1 MTLSDAMLSIA
12 PLDARALRYRL
23 PTLSRLVR
31 LADGSEWLEWEKA
44 PEWRVL
50 SPPPG
55 TCLWSFVRL
64 DDPSSQQIAA
74 FAAAWGPLNDTGF
87 EELGDEGDRMQWQ
100 FSETSPGGVLR
111 EPVNGWRSR
120 ARQLGALLRGA
131 ASLQKE
137 DPITAADR
145 ADVLYGG
152 HADSD
157 GTKRLGARRVD
168 PNGRARILLPAHASL
183 DEQGQALSSL
193 AAEWLPSS
201 DLVLRPW
208 WEPGARGAAMRVE
221 FLAHR
226 QPLVAVLGIEL
237 AAALTSPSG
246 LWSCDGCP
254 YPYTPTRRPRHDR
267 RRFCPAC
274 SKSRA
279 PARLWWRE
287 HRSQEQKG

>member
-1 MTLSDAMLSIA
+1 MLNIA

-23 PTLSRLVR
+23 PSLSRLVR

-44 PEWRVL
+44 REWHVL

-64 DDPSSQQIAA
+64 DGPSSQQVEA

-87 EELGDEGDRMQWQ
+87 EELGDEADRMQWH
-100 FSETSPGGVLR
+100 FSESFPNGVLR
-111 EPVNGWRSR
+111 EPVSGWRGR

-131 ASLQKE
+131 ASLQKGE
-137 DPITAADR
+137 PMMLADR
-145 ADVLYGG
+145 LDALYGG
-152 HADSD
+152 HVDSD
-157 GTKRLGARRVD
+157 GTKRLGARLVD
-168 PNGRARILLPAHASL
+168 RNGRAQMLLPSHASL
-183 DEQGQALSSL
+183 GEQRQALASL
-193 AAEWLPSS
+193 AAEWLPAS
-201 DLVLRPW
+201 DLVLRPTW
-208 WEPGARGAAMRVE
+208 DPGADAAAMSIE

-279 PARLWWRE
+279 PAKLWWRE
-287 HRSQEQKG
+287 HRAQELKG